1 MLYKIEHITR
11 YFFSKEV
18 FLEPHT
24 IRLRPRSDSTQTLQ
38 KFEMDV
44 NPEPTGRTNLVDIGG
59 DSSSLW
65 FEELTDSLS
74 IVSKSEVETHRSNP
88 FDFILATEK
97 AHRLPMEYSGFD
109 ESVLEPYR
117 APSCDFGDKFQG
129 FVAKILLES
138 ENSTLNFLSLL
149 NSYIS
154 VNFEHEIRDEGL
166 AYEPEETLSRMKG
179 SCRDFVVLFAEVCR
193 SMGIASRFVSG
204 YTAGDPENDENY
216 LHAWAEVYLPGG
228 GWRGYD
234 PTLGL
239 AVADQHIALTSGAT
253 PLQASPVTGSFRGT
267 GATAEIKYEL
277 TIST

>member
-11 YFFSKEV
+11 YSFSKEV

-24 IRLRPRSDSTQTLQ
+24 IRLRPKSDSTQTLK
-38 KFEMDV
+38 KFEINI
-44 NPEPTGRTNLVDIGG
+44 NPEPTGSTNLVDIGG

-65 FEELTDSLS
+65 FDGLTDSLA
-74 IVSKSEVETHRSNP
+74 IVTRSEVETHRSNP
-88 FDFILATEK
+88 FDYILSSDR
-97 AHRLPMEYSGFD
+97 AHHLPMEYSGSD

-117 APSCDFGDKFQG
+117 APSSGFGDKFQG
-129 FVAKILLES
+129 FVEKILLES
-138 ENSTLNFLSLL
+138 ENKTLSFLSVLT
-149 NSYIS
+149 SHIYA
-154 VNFEHEIRDEGL
+154 NFEHEIRNEGL
-166 AYEPEETLSRMKG
+166 AYEPGETLSQMKG
-179 SCRDFVVLFAEVCR
+179 SCRDFVVLFAQVCR

-204 YTAGDPENDENY
+204 YTVGDPENMENY

-239 AVADQHIALTSGAT
+239 AVADQHITLTSGAT

-267 GATAEIKYEL
+267 GAVAEIEYEI
-277 TIST
+277 TITD

>member
-1 MLYKIEHITR
+1 MLYKIEHTTR
-11 YFFSKEV
+11 YSFSKEV

-24 IRLRPRSDSTQTLQ
+24 IRLRPRSDSSQTLK
-38 KFEMDV
+38 KFDIKI
-44 NPEPTGRTNLVDIGG
+44 NPEPTGRTNIVDIGG

-65 FEELTDSLS
+65 FDGMTDSLT
-74 IVSKSEVETHRSNP
+74 IVTASEVETHRSNP
-88 FDFILATEK
+88 FDYILATEG
-97 AHRLPMEYSGFD
+97 AHRLPMEYSGSN

-117 APSCDFGDKFQG
+117 APSCEFGDKFEG
-129 FVAKILLES
+129 FAAKILLES
-138 ENSTLNFLSLL
+138 GKSTLKFLSLL
-149 NSYIS
+149 NSHIF

-166 AYEPEETLSRMKG
+166 AFEPEETLSGMRG

-204 YTAGDPENDENY
+204 YTAGDPENHENY

-253 PLQASPVTGSFRGT
+253 PLQAAPITGSFRGT
-267 GATAEIKYEL
+267 GAVAEIEYKL
-277 TIST
+277 TITE

>member
-11 YFFSKEV
+11 YSFSKEV

-24 IRLRPRSDSTQTLQ
+24 IRLHPRSDSAQTLK
-38 KFEMDV
+38 KFEINI
-44 NPEPTGRTNLVDIGG
+44 NPEPAGRTNLVDIGG

-65 FEELTDSLS
+65 FDGLTDSLT
-74 IVSKSEVETHRSNP
+74 IVATSEVETHRSNP
-88 FDFILATEK
+88 FDYILATER
-97 AHRLPMEYSGFD
+97 AHRLPMEYRGSD

-117 APSCDFGDKFQG
+117 APSSEFGDKFEG
-129 FVAKILLES
+129 LVAKILLES

-267 GATAEIKYEL
+267 GATAEIEYEL